1 VIARPGVFVFSE
13 LAPAHPPLAHS
24 IHASGLVNIFAY
36 ATELAPAHP
45 PLAHSIHASGLV
57 NIFVYP
63 TELAPA
69 HPPLAFAVT
78 PPGWL
83 DYALMRISNARP
95 GGFLF
100 YLGRSFVGP
109 VRKAASVD
117 PLAWAIRDNRPYRS
131 SSAYNWKLVGS
142 VIPNGPCQGLSIGD

>member
-1 VIARPGVFVFSE
+1 MLVRGVFFFSE

-24 IHASGLVNIFAY
+24 IYASGLLNIFAY
-36 ATELAPAHP
+36 A
-45 PLAHSIHASGLV
+45 
-57 NIFVYP
+57 

-95 GGFLF
+95 GGFVF
-100 YLGRSFVGP
+100 THQMVRTPVPAVRTAQSDSFSLDMILV
-109 VRKAASVD
+109 ASN
-117 PLAWAIRDNRPYRS
+117 LLI
-131 SSAYNWKLVGS
+131 
-142 VIPNGPCQGLSIGD
+142 